1 MIIRNF
7 EDKDIEQASKIAYL
21 VWGDLY
27 TSESQE
33 LQKLIYDFMIEY
45 YDLNRKY
52 SFSICDKDFK
62 AFLLASLK
70 NDINNSQKDYRHKI
84 LKLRNEKEQKIA
96 FELLEYLEHCGQEV
110 KTIMSD
116 DDIMLNLFISCQKGC
131 GKLLLEKLSEVCKS
145 HNIKNIY
152 LWTDT
157 TCDYSYYKK
166 NSFDIIK
173 ETSTI
178 VNSKNIKTIIYK
190 KTLN

>member
-62 AFLLASLK
+62 AFLLAGLK

-131 GKLLLEKLSEVCKS
+131 GKLLLEKLSAVCKS